1 MKTYID
7 CIPCFITQSLN
18 AARLAT
24 LDEKIHEKV
33 MRGVLS
39 EVSTMDLSQPPPLM
53 GQFIHRI
60 IRRLTGNAD
69 PYKRVKDRFN
79 LFALELLPDLL
90 EKVRESSNPFET
102 SSRLAIAGNIIDYGV
117 NSRLD
122 KSTVLNTIEKAI
134 TTPVFGDM
142 EAFQAAVSSAKK
154 ILYLGDNTGEIV
166 FDRLLIEQLRP
177 ERVTYV
183 VRGGPIINDATMID
197 AENTGM
203 TKIVR
208 VIDNGTDAPGTVLS
222 MCSDNL
228 MKYYNDAD
236 LIISK
241 GQGNY
246 ETLSEENKNIF
257 FLFKAKC
264 RIAARDAGCELGDIV
279 VLKKDLKKSS
289 ALTA

>member
-24 LDEKIHEKV
+24 PDEKIHEKV

>member
-7 CIPCFITQSLN
+7 CIPCFISQSLN

-24 LDEKIHEKV
+24 PDENIHEQV

-39 EVSTMDLSQPPPLM
+39 EVSTMDLSQSPPLM
-53 GQFIHRI
+53 GQYIHKI
-60 IRRLTGNAD
+60 IRNFTGNTD
-69 PYKRVKDRFN
+69 PYKSVKDRFN
-79 LFALELLPDLL
+79 QFAMELLPDLL
-90 EKVRESSNPFET
+90 KKVRESSNPLET
-102 SSRLAIAGNIIDYGV
+102 ACRIAIAGNIIDYGV

-122 KSTVLNTIEKAI
+122 KSTVLKTIEHAM

-142 EAFQAAVSSAKK
+142 EAFQAAVNSAKK

-166 FDRLLIEQLRP
+166 FDRLLVEQLSP
-177 ERVTYV
+177 DRVTYV
-183 VRGGPIINDATMID
+183 VRGAPVINDATMID

-203 TKIVR
+203 TKMVR

-222 MCSDNL
+222 MCSDNFL
-228 MKYYNDAD
+228 EYFNSAD

-246 ETLSEENKNIF
+246 ETLSEEDKNIF

-264 RIAARDAGCELGDIV
+264 QIAARDAGCELGDIV
-279 VLKKDLKKSS
+279 ILKKERSFKQNE
-289 ALTA
+289 